1 MGVTAA
7 TLHQQACAAIDA
19 ATGNLIALSRAIH
32 AAPEPAW
39 QEHATA
45 RRLVEFLRALPGA
58 TVEEHTADLPTAF
71 RAWAGTADGPT
82 VGVIA
87 EYDALPGLGHAC
99 GHNLIAA
106 AAAGALVGVAAV
118 ADRLPGRVMVIGSPA
133 EEGGGGKIAM
143 ARRGAY
149 DGLAAVLQVHPA
161 DRHRLS
167 GPTIGLAVLAVEFRG
182 RAAHAGSAPE
192 RGVNALDAV
201 VQLFTA
207 LNAMRQQVPDG
218 CRLYGIITRGGE
230 TLHTVP
236 DHTAAQVGVRAP
248 TLALL
253 DGLAAR
259 VEDCARAAA
268 LATGCTVTV
277 ERPPLSQYP
286 PMRLNRTLGCLLA
299 DAMRS
304 LGEEVEDFP
313 PGPEGYANDAAVVS
327 RLAPAALLNFGIGPR
342 GLAEHSAAF
351 AAAAASEA
359 GHRGMLQAAKAMA
372 IAAVELITD
381 PALRRRV
388 REEFERGDA

>member
-1 MGVTAA
+1 
-7 TLHQQACAAIDA
+7 
-19 ATGNLIALSRAIH
+19 
-32 AAPEPAW
+32 
-39 QEHATA
+39 
-45 RRLVEFLRALPGA
+45 
-58 TVEEHTADLPTAF
+58 
-71 RAWAGTADGPT
+71 
-82 VGVIA
+82 
-87 EYDALPGLGHAC
+87 
-99 GHNLIAA
+99 
-106 AAAGALVGVAAV
+106 
-118 ADRLPGRVMVIGSPA
+118 MVIGSPA
-133 EEGGGGKIAM
+133 EEGGGGKIVM
-143 ARRGAY
+143 AQRGAY

-167 GPTIGLAVLAVEFRG
+167 GPTIGLAVLVVEFRG

-192 RGVNALDAV
+192 RGINALDAV

-236 DHTAAQVGVRAP
+236 DHAAAQVGVRAP
-248 TLALL
+248 TLTLL
-253 DGLAAR
+253 ERLAAR

-268 LATGCTVTV
+268 LATGCAVTV
-277 ERPPLSQYP
+277 ERPPHSQYP
-286 PMRLNRTLGCLLA
+286 PMRLNRTLARLLA

-313 PGPEGYANDAAVVS
+313 PGHEGYANDAAVTS

-351 AAAAASEA
+351 AEAAASEA

-372 IAAVELITD
+372 IAAIELITD

-388 REEFERGDA
+388 RDDFERGDA